1 VGELDVDSSN
11 WSAGT
16 GVIDS
21 YNSLITDIKNA
32 HDEDKGVAAAEI
44 GVAVFG
50 AVVDTVATILNPL
63 GKLIAAGLGWLI
75 EHVEFLKKPLDWLT
89 GDPTAIKALADQL
102 HEIGQD
108 LRNTATDMDSTLNAS
123 LASWTGTASEN
134 FHTIMSG
141 RRSDIDGAGHSVD
154 VAGYVVET
162 TMALI
167 GAVRALIRDMVTS
180 TLGDIIATMLIALA
194 SAPFT
199 FGASIAVGV
208 SKCVIEGVA
217 KVAEMT
223 SKIAKLVG
231 FSAKVVKRIDD
242 LVAVLKKTATNLG
255 NKYSDLRGLPKP
267 ADDAGSTH
275 STDSD
280 DGASF
285 HTADDGAST
294 HSSNSDDS
302 ASTHSSDSD
311 DDEFHDAQDH
321 FDDAPP
327 APHED
332 ATPPPHD
339 DEPAPPHDDTEPA
352 NANAN
357 GDDAPAPH
365 DDDAAPAPHDDD
377 APPPAHDETAPANA
391 NGDDAPAPLPPA
403 KTGES
408 LLKPLD
414 HPNLKLHEEWLKQA
428 GFGDDLN
435 KVKFNENWLKQ
446 NHPDLFTT
454 LKTISDLKSSKN
466 MVGLTDKYVTQ
477 VIKQLADIHE
487 RAQMSWDDANTQWQQ
502 EHPGSKA

>member
-1 VGELDVDSSN
+1 MGELDVTSSN
-11 WSAGT
+11 WSAGA
-16 GVIDS
+16 GAIDS

-32 HDEDKGVAAAEI
+32 HDEDKGVAAAKI

-50 AVVDTVATILNPL
+50 VVVDTVATLLNPL

-89 GDPTAIKALADQL
+89 GDPEAIKALADSL

-108 LRNTATDMDSTLNAS
+108 LRNTATDMDNS
-123 LASWTGTASEN
+123 LHGKITQWTGTTADN
-134 FHTIMSG
+134 FMTTMAG
-141 RRSDIDGAGHSVD
+141 RKSDIDGAGHSVD

-208 SKCVIEGVA
+208 TKCVIEGVA

-223 SKIAKLVG
+223 AKIAKLVG
-231 FSAKVVKRIDD
+231 FSARVVKRIDD

-255 NKYSDLRGLPKP
+255 GKYSDLRGLPKDEP
-267 ADDAGSTH
+267 APHGEDDAASTH
-275 STDSD
+275 SEDSD
-280 DGASF
+280 DDASF

-294 HSSNSDDS
+294 HSGDSDDT
-302 ASTHSSDSD
+302 ASTHSDDSSN
-311 DDEFHDAQDH
+311 DEFHDAQEH
-321 FDDAPP
+321 P
-327 APHED
+327 
-332 ATPPPHD
+332 D
-339 DEPAPPHDDTEPA
+339 DEPAPPHDDEP
-352 NANAN
+352 
-357 GDDAPAPH
+357 APAPH
-365 DDDAAPAPHDDD
+365 DDDAAPPPHDDEPAPHDD
-377 APPPAHDETAPANA
+377 EGTEPANA
-391 NGDDAPAPLPPA
+391 HEDPAPEPAPAPP

-408 LLKPLD
+408 LLKPFD
-414 HPNLKLHEEWLKQA
+414 HPNLKLHEDWLKKI
-428 GFGDDLN
+428 GFGDDLT
-435 KVKFNENWLKQ
+435 KVKFNENYLKT

-477 VIKQLADIHE
+477 VIKQLADIQD

-502 EHPGSKA
+502 EHPDGAG